1 MRNARSHHLKHPMP
15 GPLSGVRVLDLT
27 TVVMGPFA
35 AQILAELGA
44 DVIKIEPHEGDNMR
58 HAGPM
63 RNAGMGYMFL
73 NLNRGKR
80 GIVLD
85 LKRPEGRGAL
95 MRLAARADV
104 LIYNVRPQAMA
115 RLGLSY
121 EDVRTANP
129 RIVYVGA
136 YGYSQRGPY
145 AAKAAYDDLI
155 QGAAA
160 IPWLAS
166 RNGEAPRYAPVNLA
180 DRLTGLHAVYAVT
193 SALFHRERSGEG
205 QEVEVPMFESVA
217 HFVLGDH
224 SAGLT
229 YDPPIAEPGYAR
241 LLARRP
247 YATRDGYICVLVYND
262 KQWKSFFDAIGRPDM
277 MADERYSSQGNRAR
291 HIADIYDVLADLI
304 KTRTTAEWT
313 ALFEKADLPV
323 SAMNSIED
331 LVHDPHLAASGF
343 FATENHPT
351 EGKLFAP
358 RTPTHWAKS
367 QPEPLRPAPR
377 LGEHS
382 AQVLR
387 EAGYSDAEIA
397 ELARLNVTLLA
408 P

>member
-1 MRNARSHHLKHPMP
+1 MP
-15 GPLSGVRVLDLT
+15 GPLIGVKVIDLT

-35 AQILAELGA
+35 TQILAELGA

-63 RNAGMGYMFL
+63 KSTGMGYMFL

-85 LKRPEGRGAL
+85 LKQPEGRQAL
-95 MRLAARADV
+95 MRLLPSTDV

-121 EDVRTANP
+121 EAVREVNP
-129 RIVYVGA
+129 RILYVGA

-155 QGAAA
+155 QGAAGV
-160 IPWLAS
+160 PWLAS
-166 RNGEAPRYAPVNLA
+166 RNGAEAPRYAPVNLA

-193 SALFHRERSGEG
+193 GALFHRERTGEG
-205 QEVEVPMFESVA
+205 QAVEVPMFESVA

-229 YDPPIAEPGYAR
+229 YDPPIADPGYAR

-262 KQWKSFFDAIGRPDM
+262 KQWNSFFDAIGRPEM
-277 MADERYSSQGNRAR
+277 MSDARYSSQANRAK
-291 HIADIYDVLADLI
+291 HIAEIYDALADLL
-304 KTRTTAEWT
+304 KTRTTAEWR
-313 ALFEKADLPV
+313 ALLEKADIPV

-331 LVHDPHLAASGF
+331 VVHDPHLSASGF
-343 FATENHPT
+343 FAKERHPT
-351 EGKLFAP
+351 EGDLLAP
-358 RTPTHWAKS
+358 RTPTNWSES
-367 QPEPLRPAPR
+367 QPDAPRPAPR

-382 AQVLR
+382 REVLR
-387 EAGYSDAEIA
+387 EAGYSESEIS
-397 ELARLNVTLLA
+397 ELARSGVTLL
-408 P
+408 PS

>member
-1 MRNARSHHLKHPMP
+1 MP
-15 GPLSGVRVLDLT
+15 GPLSGVKVLDLT

-35 AQILAELGA
+35 TQILAELGA

-63 RNAGMGYMFL
+63 KSTGMGYMFL

-85 LKRPEGRGAL
+85 LKQPEGRQAL
-95 MRLAARADV
+95 MRLLPSTDV

-121 EDVRTANP
+121 EAVREVNP
-129 RIVYVGA
+129 RILYVGA

-155 QGAAA
+155 QGAAGV
-160 IPWLAS
+160 PWLAS
-166 RNGEAPRYAPVNLA
+166 RNGAEAPRYAPVNLA

-193 SALFHRERSGEG
+193 SALFHRERTGEG
-205 QEVEVPMFESVA
+205 QAVEVPMFESVA

-229 YDPPIAEPGYAR
+229 YDPPIADPGYAR

-262 KQWKSFFDAIGRPDM
+262 KQWNSFFDAIGRPEM
-277 MADERYSSQGNRAR
+277 MSDARYSSQANRAK
-291 HIADIYDVLADLI
+291 HIAEIYDALADLL
-304 KTRTTAEWT
+304 KTRTTAEWR
-313 ALFEKADLPV
+313 ALLEKADIPV

-331 LVHDPHLAASGF
+331 VVHDPHLSASGF
-343 FATENHPT
+343 FAKERHPT
-351 EGKLFAP
+351 EGDLLAP
-358 RTPTHWAKS
+358 RTPTNWSES
-367 QPEPLRPAPR
+367 QPDAPRPAPR

-382 AQVLR
+382 REVLR
-387 EAGYSDAEIA
+387 EAGYSESEIS
-397 ELARLNVTLLA
+397 ELARSGVTLL
-408 P
+408 PS

>member
-1 MRNARSHHLKHPMP
+1 MP
-15 GPLSGVRVLDLT
+15 GPLTGVKVIDLT

-35 AQILAELGA
+35 TQILAELGA

-63 RNAGMGYMFL
+63 KSTGMGYMFL

-85 LKRPEGRGAL
+85 LKQPEGRQAL
-95 MRLAARADV
+95 MRLLPSTDV

-121 EDVRTANP
+121 EAVREVNP
-129 RIVYVGA
+129 RILYVGA

-155 QGAAA
+155 QGAAGV
-160 IPWLAS
+160 PWLAS
-166 RNGEAPRYAPVNLA
+166 RNGAEAPRYAPVNLA
-180 DRLTGLHAVYAVT
+180 DRITGLHAVYAVT
-193 SALFHRERSGEG
+193 SALFHRERTGGG
-205 QEVEVPMFESVA
+205 QAVEVPMFESVA

-229 YDPPIAEPGYAR
+229 YDPPIADPGYAR

-262 KQWKSFFDAIGRPDM
+262 KQWNSFFDAIGRPEM
-277 MADERYSSQGNRAR
+277 MSDARYSSQANRAK
-291 HIADIYDVLADLI
+291 HIAEIYDALADLL
-304 KTRTTAEWT
+304 KTRTTAEWR
-313 ALFEKADLPV
+313 ALLEKADIPV

-331 LVHDPHLAASGF
+331 VVHDPHLSASGF
-343 FATENHPT
+343 FAKERHPT
-351 EGKLFAP
+351 EGDLLAP
-358 RTPTHWAKS
+358 RTPTNWSES
-367 QPEPLRPAPR
+367 QPDAPRPAPR

-382 AQVLR
+382 REVLR
-387 EAGYSDAEIA
+387 EAGYSESEIS
-397 ELARLNVTLLA
+397 ELARSGVTLL
-408 P
+408 PS

>member
-1 MRNARSHHLKHPMP
+1 MP
-15 GPLSGVRVLDLT
+15 GPLTGVKVIDLT

-35 AQILAELGA
+35 TQILAELGA
-44 DVIKIEPHEGDNMR
+44 DVIKIEPPEGDNMR

-63 RNAGMGYMFL
+63 KSAGMGYVFL

-80 GIVLD
+80 CIVLD
-85 LKRPEGRGAL
+85 LKRPEGREAV
-95 MRLAARADV
+95 MRLMPSTDV

-121 EDVRTANP
+121 EAVRAANP
-129 RIVYVGA
+129 RILYVGA

-155 QGAAA
+155 QGASGV
-160 IPWLAS
+160 PWLAS
-166 RNGEAPRYAPVNLA
+166 RNGAEAPRYAPVNLA

-193 SALFHRERSGEG
+193 SALFHRERTG
-205 QEVEVPMFESVA
+205 QGQAVEVPMFESVA

-229 YDPPIAEPGYAR
+229 YDPPIASPGYAR

-247 YATRDGYICVLVYND
+247 YPTRDGYICVLVYND
-262 KQWKSFFDAIGRPDM
+262 KQWKSFFAAIGRPEM
-277 MADERYSSQGNRAR
+277 MSDERYSSQANRAK
-291 HIADIYDVLADLI
+291 HIAEIYDALADLM

-313 ALFEKADLPV
+313 SLFERADIPV
-323 SAMNSIED
+323 SPMNSIED
-331 LVHDPHLAASGF
+331 VVHDPHLAASGF
-343 FATENHPT
+343 FAIESHPT
-351 EGKLFAP
+351 EGNLLAT
-358 RTPTHWAKS
+358 RTPTDWSES
-367 QPEPLRPAPR
+367 QPGALRPAPR

-382 AQVLR
+382 AEVLR
-387 EAGYSDAEIA
+387 EAGYSAGEIA
-397 ELARLNVTLLA
+397 ELARRGVTLLA